1 MIETYKAETEKK
13 KVEIEDLGTKPSVF
27 QAQRC
32 QACGLQLD
40 LPTVHFLCKHSFHQ
54 RFAPPKILTQF
65 EADEAVVGVLTRLTI
80 TWSV

>member
-13 KVEIEDLGTKPSVF
+13 KIEIEDLGAKPSVF

-54 RFAPPKILTQF
+54 RSAPALPP
-65 EADEAVVGVLTRLTI
+65 E
-80 TWSV
+80 W

>member
-1 MIETYKAETEKK
+1 MYKIDTEKK
-13 KVEIEDLGTKPSVF
+13 KAEIEDLGTKPSVF

-54 RFAPPKILTQF
+54 RFTLLIHQNFVQLQ
-65 EADEAVVGVLTRLTI
+65 ADKTVAGALTRLMT
-80 TWSV
+80 TWSA

>member
-1 MIETYKAETEKK
+1 MIETYQSETEKK
-13 KVEIEDLGTKPSVF
+13 KAEIVELGTKPSVF

-54 RFAPPKILTQF
+54 RYGSLSSSIMTGW
-65 EADEAVVGVLTRLTI
+65 GVRLTVNGVDAL
-80 TWSV
+80 TA

>member
-1 MIETYKAETEKK
+1 METEKK
-13 KVEIEDLGTKPSVF
+13 KAEIEDLGTKPSVF

-54 RFAPPKILTQF
+54 RSTPPPNNLVQF
-65 EADEAVVGVLTRLTI
+65 EADGAVAGVLTKSMI